1 MITVTLYFVFFFK
14 SMVSE
19 EETSNRFYNNN
30 SPNIH
35 LFVKTPKQVA
45 FKFYF
50 RKENLKTD
58 FLF

>member
-1 MITVTLYFVFFFK
+1 
-14 SMVSE
+14 MVSE

-30 SPNIH
+30 SPDTH
-35 LFVKTPKQVA
+35 VCVKTPKQVA

-58 FLF
+58 FLFKKY